1 MQAVAQPG
9 SGKTLG
15 YLLPGAE
22 RLHEAGHGPASRPDG
37 PAMLILTPTRHVW
50 LTCRVAYLAWH
61 RIPAEGI
68 VWCVGRQPSQARE
81 RKVSEVT
88 C

>member
-22 RLHEAGHGPASRPDG
+22 RLREAGHGSASRPDG
-37 PAMLILTPTRHVW
+37 PVMLVLTPTRCAKPWVEM
-50 LTCRVAYLAWH
+50 WH
-61 RIPAEGI
+61 LRSGI
-68 VWCVGRQPSQARE
+68 ELDKTPEKSLEAR
-81 RKVSEVT
+81 K
-88 C
+88 